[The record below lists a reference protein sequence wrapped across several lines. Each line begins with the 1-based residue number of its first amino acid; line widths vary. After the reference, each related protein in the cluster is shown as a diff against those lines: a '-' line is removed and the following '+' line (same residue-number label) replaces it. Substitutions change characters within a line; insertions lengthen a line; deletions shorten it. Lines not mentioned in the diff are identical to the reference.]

1 MSIGLK
7 NLWNQRRTCLNL
19 CEDEQMKIGQNF
31 LTDVEDVKIEG
42 ILISQPA
49 KEQLTDFKKIQS

>member
-19 CEDEQMKIGQNF
+19 YEDEQMKIGQNV
-31 LTDVEDVKIEG
+31 LTDMEDVKID

-49 KEQLTDFKKIQS
+49 KEQLTDIKKIQS